1 MLGSTPTFGTFK
13 ISADFLIFH
22 RVFVLWFSPLMIAS
36 KMQNIRA
43 KRSVP
48 GSLIPGSPLYKWR
61 S

>member
-1 MLGSTPTFGTFK
+1 MLKGNKSTTYTH
-13 ISADFLIFH
+13 DFHGLLI
-22 RVFVLWFSPLMIAS
+22 WFSPLMIAS

-48 GSLIPGSPLYKWR
+48 GSLIPGSPLYRWR